1 MKTVSHD
8 ADKLPPD
15 PTREARF
22 AALSARPDSEIDLTD
37 IPEADAAF
45 WASAVRM
52 GRGEKP
58 KKRQTTIRLDEDV
71 IEWFKLA
78 GRGYQSRINAILR
91 VVMLRDAKKSSAL
104 AANGLAH
111 RRAAG
116 NSPRAV

>member
-1 MKTVSHD
+1 MNMVSYD
-8 ADKLPPD
+8 ADKLPRD
-15 PTREARF
+15 PTRKARF
-22 AALSARPDSEIDLTD
+22 AALSAKPDSKIDLTD

-45 WASAVRM
+45 WTSALRM

-91 VVMLRDAKKSSAL
+91 AVMLQDAKNSS
-104 AANGLAH
+104 
-111 RRAAG
+111 
-116 NSPRAV
+116 V